1 MTKFNIGDRVKC
13 INSGISFTKGKEYIV
28 AKYCDKPG
36 PNARMGFLIDD
47 NGSTSNGWMQSNFEL
62 VQNSNQGITFGPGTY
77 AVNSTLWQSSIQ
89 RKWFIN
95 KNETLYFWDSI
106 NKYYGAS
113 FTFQYF
119 LSYLDN
125 FKKSYNLSQQEI
137 DQILKEIKEEQ
148 AQLSFANITN
158 VAYVSNIPENNP
170 VGIEFAQVENHSVSK
185 KSCNHQMVEYLGLNE
200 KFNYC
205 KLCGDK
211 E

>member
-1 MTKFNIGDRVKC
+1 MIEFKKGDKVERTKQSIYPEEFGEIGKVYTVFSFNK
-13 INSGISFTKGKEYIV
+13 NSNDLLLEEIVPMKGAEASYFK
-28 AKYCDKPG
+28 
-36 PNARMGFLIDD
+36 
-47 NGSTSNGWMQSNFEL
+47 L
-62 VQNSNQGITFGPGTY
+62 VQNSGITFVPGQPTY